1 VASFAAWFRLLSRP
15 SRDKVI
21 RYVVLTIVVLAL
33 IKLLVSRL
41 EPAMVFFPTRGEQ
54 ETPAQLGIRYEP
66 LRLQASDGVAI
77 AAWQLEPENPSV
89 DIVYFHGNGGNL
101 SLWLPVYETLHSYGY
116 RVLAIDYRGYGT
128 SEGAPTEQGLFLD
141 AEAAVRHATRS
152 ERKRPLIFWGRS
164 LGGPVAAAA
173 ARVVEPDAL
182 ILESTFPDKAS
193 VVRSMP
199 VLRALNVFASYRFD
213 TVTTLQGFR
222 KPVLVTHGDRDTV
235 IPFTLGR
242 ELFERLD
249 APKQFVTL
257 RGADHNDFFDARNA
271 PYWTPIRA
279 FIDAL

>member
-1 VASFAAWFRLLSRP
+1 VVRYLL
-15 SRDKVI
+15 I
-21 RYVVLTIVVLAL
+21 ALVVLAV
-33 IKLLVSRL
+33 IKLLVSRI

-54 ETPAQLGIRYEP
+54 ATPADSGIRYEP
-66 LRLQASDGVAI
+66 LRLRAADGVTI
-77 AAWQLEPENPSV
+77 TAWQLEPENARA

-101 SLWLPVYETLHSYGY
+101 SMWLPVYETLHAYGY
-116 RVLAIDYRGYGT
+116 RVLAVDYRGYGT
-128 SEGAPTEQGLFLD
+128 SEGAPSEQGLVLD

-152 ERKRPLIFWGRS
+152 ERKRPLVFWGRS

-173 ARVVEPDAL
+173 ARVVPPDAL

-193 VVRSMP
+193 VIRSMP
-199 VLRALNVFASYRFD
+199 LLRALNVFGSYRFD
-213 TVTTLQGFR
+213 TVTALRGFR

-235 IPFTLGR
+235 IPFALGQ

-257 RGADHNDFFDARNA
+257 RGADHNDFFDARHA

>member
-1 VASFAAWFRLLSRP
+1 
-15 SRDKVI
+15 VI
-21 RYVVLTIVVLAL
+21 RYLLIALVVVAV
-33 IKLLVSRL
+33 IKLLVSRV

-54 ETPAQLGIRYEP
+54 ETPADAGIRYEP
-66 LRLQASDGVAI
+66 LRLRAADGVAI
-77 AAWQLEPENPSV
+77 NAWQLEPENARA

-101 SLWLPVYETLHSYGY
+101 SMWLPVYEALHSYGY

-128 SEGAPTEQGLFLD
+128 SEGAPSEQGLVLD

-152 ERKRPLIFWGRS
+152 ERKRPLVFWGRS

-173 ARVVEPDAL
+173 ARVVAPDAL

-193 VVRSMP
+193 VIRSMP
-199 VLRALNVFASYRFD
+199 LLRALNVFSSYRFD
-213 TVTTLQGFR
+213 TVTALKGFR

-235 IPFTLGR
+235 IPFALGQ